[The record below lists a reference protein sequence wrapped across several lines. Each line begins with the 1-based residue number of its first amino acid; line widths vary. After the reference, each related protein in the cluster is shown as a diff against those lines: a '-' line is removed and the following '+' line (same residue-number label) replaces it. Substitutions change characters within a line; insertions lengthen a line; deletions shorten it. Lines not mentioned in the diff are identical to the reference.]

1 MPAVSIVV
9 PNYNH
14 ARFLRQRI
22 DTILAQTFQ
31 DFELILLDDCSTDDS
46 RSILSSYASDP
57 RVRLDFNDKNS
68 GSTFKQ
74 WNKGVRLARCEYVW
88 IAESDDYAD
97 PSFLERLVA
106 ILASDPNIVVAWCR
120 SWSVTEGG
128 QLAGLAETRFLGAD
142 QDCWSVDY
150 CRDGREVC
158 RNYMIRSNI
167 MTNASA
173 ILFRKAAYQRV
184 GGADE
189 TMRLSGDWKLWASL
203 LLEGKVAYV
212 SETLNYYR
220 FHDSAVRN
228 TLDFPKIVLPEWFDV
243 SRWLEDRVSAPP
255 EVLRKACHER
265 AQNWVP
271 AVLSMHVPWKTKRE
285 ILRRVRALDPHP
297 FRSSIR
303 PVFATLQRKFLR
315 HWNSLP
321 VARERT

>member
-1 MPAVSIVV
+1 MPAVSIIV

-57 RVRLDFNDKNS
+57 RVRLDFNEKNS
-68 GSTFKQ
+68 GSTYKQ
-74 WNKGVRLARCEYVW
+74 WNKGVSLARCEYVW

-97 PSFLERLVA
+97 PHLLERLVP
-106 ILASDPNIVVAWCR
+106 LLDSDPSVVVAWCR
-120 SWSVTEGG
+120 SWAVTQDGR
-128 QLAGLAETRFLGAD
+128 LDGLAETRFLGAD
-142 QDCWSVDY
+142 QNCWSVDY

-173 ILFRKAAYQRV
+173 ILFRKATYQRV

-220 FHDSAVRN
+220 FHHSAVRN
-228 TLDFPKIVLPEWFDV
+228 TVDYSQTVIPEWLAV
-243 SRWLEDRVSAPP
+243 VRWLADRVTSPP
-255 EVLRKACHER
+255 DVLRKACGER
-265 AQNWVP
+265 ANNWVP
-271 AVLSMHVPWKTKRE
+271 ALLSMHVSSETKRE
-285 ILRRVRALDPHP
+285 ILRLVRTTDPHP
-297 FRSSIR
+297 LRSSIR
-303 PVFATLQRKFLR
+303 PAFATLQRKFLH
-315 HWNSLP
+315 HWRALLP
-321 VARERT
+321 ARERA